1 MIFKYWCYNLIMAL
15 NDQGIDF
22 NRDPSYN
29 LNYQIVLLI
38 TKMHDAKLNRDWERY
53 WWAFD
58 SVVKITS
65 IHYTDNT
72 KNMLQEEFN
81 KLKYAEKVIKEK
93 YDNEKTQDNMILEL
107 RKFFALQYE
116 EVITQGLK
124 GMDIIKIDIDGVV
137 DFDSYE
143 LKNLE
148 NAVRS
153 IGSNEKRKEKME
165 SCKEVKTDE

>member
-1 MIFKYWCYNLIMAL
+1 MAL

-22 NRDPSYN
+22 SRDPSYN

-65 IHYTDNT
+65 IHYTDAT

-81 KLKYAEKVIKEK
+81 KLAHAEKIIKEK
-93 YDNEKTQDNMILEL
+93 EKNERTQENLILEL

-124 GMDIIKIDIDGVV
+124 GMDIIKIDVDGVV
-137 DFDSYE
+137 DFNSHE
-143 LKNLE
+143 LKVLE
-148 NAVRS
+148 TAVRS
-153 IGSNEKRKEKME
+153 IGSNTKRKEKIE